1 MLYDSDLNKLLDQW
15 IERLSFQTAK
25 QEYKDAL
32 RDCIY
37 DLKCLVDKQFQEEC
51 LANEAF
57 EQQLKED
64 ELLWNKYLSGGYA
77 GDGVVM
83 A

>member
-1 MLYDSDLNKLLDQW
+1 ML
-15 IERLSFQTAK
+15 T
-25 QEYKDAL
+25 
-32 RDCIY
+32 
-37 DLKCLVDKQFQEEC
+37 DKQFQEEC

-57 EQQLKED
+57 EQQLRED
-64 ELLWNKYLSGGYA
+64 EHLWNEYLSASYA

>member
-1 MLYDSDLNKLLDQW
+1 MLYDSDVNTLLSQW
-15 IERLSFQTAK
+15 QERLSFQTAK
-25 QEYKDAL
+25 QEYKDAV

-37 DLKCLVDKQFQEEC
+37 DLRMLIDKQFQEEC

-57 EQQLKED
+57 EQKLKED
-64 ELLWNKYLSGGYA
+64 KELWDNYLSGSYV
-77 GDGVVM
+77 GDGVFI

>member
-1 MLYDSDLNKLLDQW
+1 MLYDSDLSNLLSQW
-15 IERLSFQTAK
+15 
-25 QEYKDAL
+25 QEIAARPFVDSSYKDGV

>member
-1 MLYDSDLNKLLDQW
+1 MLYESDINKLLSQW
-15 IERLSFQTAK
+15 TERLTFQTAE
-25 QEYKDAL
+25 QPYKDAV

-37 DLKCLVDKQFQEEC
+37 DLRMLTDKQFQEEC

-57 EQQLKED
+57 EQQLRED
-64 ELLWNKYLSGGYA
+64 EHLWNEYLSASYA